1 MGKRKTE
8 LDYREDLLTAHE
20 TTQEYPE
27 STTLQKKLKAA
38 QDRWAERVSM
48 VFYIANNEQ
57 LPYTTKEVGYPCLKM
72 PTEKVSG
79 HYQVGDVV
87 CYLPEHGIITSVAWD
102 RKGGGKPNPFAYH
115 LNKFGKK
122 VYLDVVNYGAT
133 DWYGTIMGT
142 RQIKGEGNKVI
153 EEDNIDRFVRECTRA
168 KKEGFTMMMVG
179 IECTESQFF
188 AYHPNGNAG
197 AVLSAR
203 RRRSESLLQKT
214 AGFAHIMY
222 LGSRENA
229 IATMIRQNQFWIR
242 YNYETVLKL

>member
-8 LDYREDLLTAHE
+8 LDYREDLLTAYKARQKNPQSSKLNKTLE
-20 TTQEYPE
+20 TI
-27 STTLQKKLKAA
+27 QKV
-38 QDRWAERVSM
+38 WADRVSM

-115 LNKFGKK
+115 LNKFGKR
-122 VYLDVVNYGAT
+122 VYPDVVNYGAT

-142 RQIKGEGNKVI
+142 HKIKGDDNKVI
-153 EEDNIDRFVRECTRA
+153 EENNIDRFVRECTRA
-168 KKEGFTMMMVG
+168 KKECFTMMLVG

-188 AYHPNGNAG
+188 AYRPNGNAG

-214 AGFAHIMY
+214 GGFAHIMY